1 MEARRDFAKF
11 NGEGEEEINCCIDDE
26 VNGVRDEVKEIR
38 DEVKEVLKDMAGGKK
53 EGK

>member
-11 NGEGEEEINCCIDDE
+11 NGEGEEEINCCVDDE
-26 VNGVRDEVKEIR
+26 VNGVR